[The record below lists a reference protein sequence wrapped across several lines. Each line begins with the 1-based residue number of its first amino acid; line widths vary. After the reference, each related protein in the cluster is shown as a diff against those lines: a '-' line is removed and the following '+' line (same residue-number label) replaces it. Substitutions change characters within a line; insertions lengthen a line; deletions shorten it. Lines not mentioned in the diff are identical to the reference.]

1 MASLKQKL
9 ASTAFIGNVDDPEA
23 GLDAVMQASACSG
36 IYLYNVKKV
45 I

>member
-1 MASLKQKL
+1 MASFKQKL
-9 ASTAFIGNVDDPEA
+9 ASIDFIGNADLQEA
-23 GLDAVMQASACSG
+23 GLDALMQASACSG